1 MMKQIN
7 AVYRG
12 MKDNKY
18 LFESQELRARN
29 MSFNKANRSL
39 IDDFDLNGKKSVGQL
54 FKLKY
59 FIEEISDRDI
69 YILCD
74 MEKA

>member
-12 MKDNKY
+12 MKDKKF
-18 LFESQELRARN
+18 LFECQELRAKN

-69 YILCD
+69 YIFCD